1 MPLVS
6 HSFNFAKMIT
16 WLLGNL
22 HRRPRRI
29 AWLKACLKPLQSIH
43 AKFIAFTDSKFNE
56 IKYNGQTFVLEQL
69 LRKQFG
75 AGIYIINNSA
85 SLGGLTI
92 GDGNDWSSSIGSG
105 FDFGGAIGVSFSVAL
120 FDFTIHVPAS
130 VVFVQ
135 SEMEAVVRKYK
146 MFGTTFNIVI
156 E

>member
-1 MPLVS
+1 MALVS
-6 HSFNFAKMIT
+6 HSINFSKMIT
-16 WLLGNL
+16 QLLGNL
-22 HRRPRRI
+22 HRRPKRI

-43 AKFIAFTDSKFNE
+43 AKFILFTDGKFNE

-69 LRKQFG
+69 LRNQFG
-75 AGIYIINNSA
+75 AGIFITNNPE
-85 SLGGLTI
+85 SLDGLTI
-92 GDGNDWSSSIGSG
+92 GGGNDLGSSIGSG

-120 FDFTIHVPAS
+120 FDFTVHVPAS

-146 MFGTTFNIVI
+146 MFGTTFNIVV